1 MEYVDNFQIENKYN
15 IKSNAQLNQD
25 IWVLERNHNKQ
36 HGYYIDIG
44 CADGEEISNTYLLDK
59 SGWTGLCIDLLAR
72 NMENRTCKIHKGL
85 VYDSEKEV
93 EFVKADFNSDFSGI
107 KSNIT
112 KFKEHLTT
120 SPVETHK
127 TQITQSVFN
136 TYNVPTFVDF
146 LSIDV
151 EGSELHI
158 LKGIDFNK
166 HVFGII
172 MIEHNFQQ
180 PLRDEIRSFLKQKNY
195 KYETSNQW
203 DDVYVY
209 NMF

>member
-1 MEYVDNFQIENKYN
+1 MEYVDNFKIENKYN

-25 IWVLERNHNKQ
+25 IWVLEKNHNKQ

-59 SGWTGLCIDLLAR
+59 SGWNGLCIDLLAR
-72 NMENRTCKIHKGL
+72 NMKNRTCKIHKGL
-85 VYDSEKEV
+85 VYDTEKDV

-127 TQITQSVFN
+127 TQITQSVLN
-136 TYNVPTFVDF
+136 NYNVPTFVDF

-180 PLRDEIRSFLKQKNY
+180 PLRDEIRSFLKEKRY